1 MKITP
6 QFFNQIQNCLITD
19 PELYTVKKTHCC
31 NSTITATKKKKKSN
45 YKKEKLFN

>member
-19 PELYTVKKTHCC
+19 PELYTVKK
-31 NSTITATKKKKKSN
+31 NSLLQFNNNSNKKKKKIQLQ
-45 YKKEKLFN
+45 KRKTL

>member
-19 PELYTVKKTHCC
+19 PELYTVKK
-31 NSTITATKKKKKSN
+31 NSLLQFNNNSNKKKKKTN